1 MHQNHYI
8 KQETYEPTPP
18 VENIATKPKVVDDKQ
33 NIIDAFNQSVKISRE
48 QIEAADGHVSPA
60 HTVIFKFPITN

>member
-18 VENIATKPKVVDDKQ
+18 IENIATKPKVVDDKQ

-48 QIEAADGHVSPA
+48 QVEAAGGQVSPA
-60 HTVIFKFPITN
+60 HTVIFKIPITN